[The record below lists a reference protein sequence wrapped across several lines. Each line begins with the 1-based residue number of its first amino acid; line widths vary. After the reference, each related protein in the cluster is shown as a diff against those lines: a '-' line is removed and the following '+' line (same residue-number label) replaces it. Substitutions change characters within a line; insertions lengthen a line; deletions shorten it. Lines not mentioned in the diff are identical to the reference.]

1 MLARLADLG
10 IRRPRPIAILTVV
23 AFLVAGALGGPA
35 MGALDAPR
43 GFEDPGSESASVR
56 TTLER
61 ATGVADG
68 PGVLVL
74 VRDAPTGERTERAV
88 RTLQADPDVA
98 DVRRPPAEGA
108 SPLVSTDGRSVVL
121 AATLRA
127 GAGEG
132 DAVERLDAAFA
143 GQPGTMLGGPD
154 VAFEQVGDQASS
166 DLASGELLA
175 FPVLALLT
183 LLFFRGI
190 AAILPLAVGAL
201 TVMSTFAL
209 LRLVDATVLELSPF
223 ALNLVIAAGLGLAID
238 YSLFLVSRFREEL
251 GQGRDVPTAV
261 RRTMATAG
269 RTVIFSALTVAAAV
283 ACLGVFPLPFL
294 YSMAIGGALV
304 SLVAAGTSLLV
315 LPGMFVLL
323 GARLGKVR
331 PQPEGRGRW
340 YGLARWVMRRPGT
353 VAIVAAALMLLIAAP
368 SLRTQWSGVDAT
380 VLPESQS
387 ARVVH
392 DVVEREFPA
401 ATTNPM
407 IVAVRAPA
415 DAGPRLQ
422 EYAGRLAALPGVER
436 VEAPR
441 AVADGLWRID
451 VASRGESV
459 VSEQALDTVAAVRA
473 TDVPFPVEVG
483 GAAAGTAD
491 QRAAISRMLPL
502 GGALLLVLTLS
513 ILWLMTGSVILPLK
527 TLLMNLLTTAAATGL
542 LVLVFQDGRLT
553 GLLGYRSQG
562 GIEQTDYLVM
572 VAIVFGLSTDY
583 GVFLLTRIKEA
594 RDRFGDDPVA
604 EREAVAVGIQHT
616 GAIVTAAAI
625 LLAVALGAFLTSD
638 LIFLQE
644 LGLGAAAAVLLDAF
658 VVRTLLVPSL
668 MGLLGRWNWWS
679 PAPLRRLHDRIGLR
693 ETLPPDPTP
702 VAEAPDGDGSAAGD
716 GRAEPATA

>member
-1 MLARLADLG
+1 MLNRLANLG
-10 IRRPRPIAILTVV
+10 IRRPRPIAILTVI
-23 AFLVAGALGGPA
+23 AFLVAGVLGGPA

-43 GFEDPGSESASVR
+43 GFDDPGSESTQAR
-56 TTLER
+56 ETLER
-61 ATGVADG
+61 ATGTADS
-68 PGVLVL
+68 PGLLVL
-74 VRDAPTGERTERAV
+74 VRDTPTGERTERAV
-88 RTLQADPDVA
+88 RTLQADPDIA
-98 DVRRPPAEGA
+98 DVQRPPVDGA
-108 SPLVSTDGRSVVL
+108 SPLVATDGRSVVL
-121 AATLRA
+121 AASLRA
-127 GAGEG
+127 AASEG
-132 DAVERLDAAFA
+132 DAVERLDDAFA
-143 GQPGTMLGGPD
+143 DQPGTTLGGPD

-166 DLASGELLA
+166 DLTSGELLA

-201 TVMSTFAL
+201 TVMATFAL
-209 LRLVDATVLELSPF
+209 LRLIDATVLELSPF

-251 GQGRDVPTAV
+251 GEGRDVPTSM
-261 RRTMATAG
+261 RRTMSTAG
-269 RTVIFSALTVAAAV
+269 RTVVFSALTVAAAI

-304 SLVAAGTSLLV
+304 SMVAAATALLV
-315 LPGMFVLL
+315 LPGLFVLL

-331 PQPEGRGRW
+331 PQPEGQGRW
-340 YGLARWVMRRPGT
+340 YGLARAVMRRPGT
-353 VAIVAAALMLLIAAP
+353 VAVVAAALMLLLAAP
-368 SLRTQWSGVDAT
+368 SLRTQWSGVDAS

-392 DVVEREFPA
+392 DAMSRAFPA

-407 IVAVRAPA
+407 VLAVRAPA
-415 DAGPRLQ
+415 DAGPPLQ
-422 EYAGRLAALPGVER
+422 AYAGRLAAIPGVER
-436 VEAPR
+436 VQPPR
-441 AVADGLWRID
+441 RVADGLWRID
-451 VASRGESV
+451 VASRGESAI
-459 VSEQALDTVAAVRA
+459 SRQALDTVAAVRA
-473 TDVPFPVEVG
+473 TDVPFRVEVG
-483 GAAAGTAD
+483 GTAAGTAD

-502 GGALLLVLTLS
+502 GAALLLVLTLS

-553 GLLGYRSQG
+553 GLLGYQSQG

-594 RDRFGDDPVA
+594 RDRFPDDPMA
-604 EREAVAVGIQHT
+604 EREAVAIGIQHT

-644 LGLGAAAAVLLDAF
+644 LGFGAAVAVLLDAF

-668 MGLLGRWNWWS
+668 MGLLGKWNWWS
-679 PAPLRRLHDRIGLR
+679 PGPLRRLHDRIGLS
-693 ETLPPDPTP
+693 ESLPPDPVPAAERREEP
-702 VAEAPDGDGSAAGD
+702 VAA
-716 GRAEPATA
+716 